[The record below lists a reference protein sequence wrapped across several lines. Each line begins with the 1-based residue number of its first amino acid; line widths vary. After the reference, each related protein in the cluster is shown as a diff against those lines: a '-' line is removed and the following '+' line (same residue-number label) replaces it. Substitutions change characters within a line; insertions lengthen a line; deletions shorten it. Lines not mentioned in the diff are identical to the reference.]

1 MFKILTTEPK
11 EVTAGSALVKFERKS
26 TAKNPV
32 AETDKYRAVVV
43 PNYTMPSVL
52 VEKSWNTETGEFKA
66 PVVADAVFAA
76 AIQEAF
82 FAAAG
87 DILLDYCK
95 ANPTATEI
103 SEDALTFAAVVSKM
117 QEQQTS
123 QRMNQDQIF
132 TWYDSSATKLAAAT
146 RYGADAAGVKKQSAL
161 RAKYGAVASNNSG
174 IDAAL
179 ATKMI
184 AYLSADDLSNPT
196 CAAVAKRLERL
207 SKETIGSDDL

>member
-11 EVTAGSALVKFERKS
+11 EVPAGSVLVKFERKS
-26 TAKNPV
+26 TTKNPV

-43 PNYTMPSVL
+43 PSYTLPKAYAETIVEGETESSVI
-52 VEKSWNTETGEFKA
+52 E
-66 PVVADAVFAA
+66 ADAVFNS
-76 AIQEAF
+76 AITEVF

-103 SEDALTFAAVVSKM
+103 SEDALTFESVVGKM

-123 QRMNQDQIF
+123 QRMNQEQIF
-132 TWYDSSATKLAAAT
+132 AWYDASATKLAAAT
-146 RYGADAAGVKKQSAL
+146 RYGADAAGTKKQSAL